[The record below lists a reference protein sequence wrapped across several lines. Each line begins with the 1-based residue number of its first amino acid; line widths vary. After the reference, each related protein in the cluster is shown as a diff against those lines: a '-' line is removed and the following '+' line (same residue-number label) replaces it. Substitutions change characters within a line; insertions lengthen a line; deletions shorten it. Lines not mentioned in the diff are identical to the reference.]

1 MNNISISGRL
11 TRDVDLSETINGAE
25 CARFSVAVQGD
36 SKDKTD
42 FFVCVAWGDRAKS
55 VAKFFK
61 KGSPI
66 EVYGAMNSFTTDT
79 RTNWAIT
86 VRGWSFVPSK
96 KEEAEVETP
105 F

>member
-11 TRDVDLSETINGAE
+11 TRDVDLSETVSGAVN
-25 CARFSVAVQGD
+25 ARFSVAVQDG
-36 SKDKTD
+36 KDKTD
-42 FFVCVAWGDRAKS
+42 FFVCVAWDDKAKS
-55 VAKFFK
+55 IAKYFK

-66 EVYGAMNSFTTDT
+66 EVYGSMNSFTTDT

-86 VRGWSFVPSK
+86 VRGWNFVPSK
-96 KEEAEVETP
+96 KEEIEEETP